1 MNLLNKLTTKN
12 LKLNKKRTIVTIV
25 GIMLSVA
32 LLTAVASIYASGIQ
46 SLIHLEIRQQG
57 DYHIGFINV
66 PINELEIFKNN
77 RSIEKLSVTQDV
89 GYAKIKT
96 ENHYKP
102 YVFIKKFNKEALSNL
117 AINIVDGRLPE
128 NENEIVIP
136 THLKTNGRT
145 TLNVGDTITL
155 DVGQRVDNEGNTL
168 DQYTPYR
175 IDDETNKEQEKIINS
190 KATTYKI
197 VGIIERP
204 TNNIENYSAPGFTFV
219 TYTDDNNLSENVNVF
234 VKYTKD
240 GVKNWTKSTANILG
254 INEELFEQYLGDKTL
269 PEETLNKIDEEMQK
283 AKYKIISNGY
293 LIGLETNPNSVS
305 GIDGLSTVLY
315 IVLGIIVFT
324 SIFCIKNSF
333 DISITE
339 KTKQYGMLRSVG
351 ATKKQIKRNVF
362 FEATILGA
370 IGIPLG
376 ILLGCLASFILII
389 ISNYLLDGIYDSAF
403 KLVLVIS
410 PIAILLAIVLGII
423 TIYFS
428 ALKSAKQASKVSPI
442 SSIRNSANIKIT
454 SKTIK
459 SPKLINKIFG
469 IGGEISYKNLKRNR
483 KKYRTTVISLAVSVL
498 VFIAL
503 FSFMSMAFYEVDNQL
518 KISDYNISLSA
529 TTDNKVEKY
538 NKILSTIQLDN
549 IDNYTLLRQYEFELD
564 EIKYN
569 SEYLNWLGIK
579 SEDLKLDDS
588 KPYLLVYALGN
599 EQYLKYIKSLG
610 LNYDDIKDK
619 AIIMDYSRVGRAQSQ
634 SDKYEYKV
642 MRIYDYN
649 TNEKITNQNK
659 TIEVGY
665 VTDVKP
671 FGLKDNDNQYL
682 IVSDEKLDS
691 LLSGKLIS
699 EVDILYQSNNA
710 NKLQDNIDDI
720 LKGENHYYIN
730 NKEENVRIMN
740 NIFTLVGIFLYGFI
754 IVITL
759 IGVTNIFNT
768 ITTNMELRKPEFA
781 MLKSVGMTAKEFNRM
796 IRLESLFMG
805 IKSLIFGIPIGIG
818 LSYLIYHFLEKESG
832 NPYVL
837 PLTAIIISIIGVY
850 LLISLIMMYSM
861 SKISKQNTIETIR
874 NENI

>member
-46 SLIHLEIRQQG
+46 SLINLEIRQQG

-503 FSFMSMAFYEVDNQL
+503 FSFMSMAFDEVDNQL

-599 EQYLKYIKSLG
+599 EQYLKYIKYLG